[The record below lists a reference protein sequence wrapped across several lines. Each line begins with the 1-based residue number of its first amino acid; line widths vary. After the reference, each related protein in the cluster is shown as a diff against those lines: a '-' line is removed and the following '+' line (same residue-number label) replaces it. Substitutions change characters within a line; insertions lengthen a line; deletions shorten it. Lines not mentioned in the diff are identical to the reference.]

1 MSIVTGT
8 PGPAGH
14 PETRITFSDGS
25 SDTYE
30 WSGEIDKQTM
40 VDAGL
45 FDENEWTWIK
55 EPVTVD
61 IGNTVTSLGYSFSSC
76 SSLTSV
82 TISDSVTSIG
92 NNAFRDCGGLTSIT
106 IGDGVTSI
114 GESAFEGCTSI
125 TSVTIPDSVTSIRS
139 YAFEGCSGLTSITIG
154 DGVTSIDDTAFAYCS
169 GLTSV
174 TIPASVTSIGTG
186 VFSVC
191 RGLTSVTFN
200 SFTKDEVK
208 SLTTSDYIF
217 GGAFYDD
224 EYNPMEKSFTAI
236 CTDGSMTIHFSED
249 NPATITFTDL

>member
-114 GESAFEGCTSI
+114 
-125 TSVTIPDSVTSIRS
+125 
-139 YAFEGCSGLTSITIG
+139 
-154 DGVTSIDDTAFAYCS
+154 DDTAFAYCS